1 MTRNGGAPSGEPR
14 RVLLVEDEAMS
25 RSLLADVLR
34 NAGFEVAACA
44 TAREAM
50 EEVRYFDPDAVV
62 TDIDLGHGPTGLDLV
77 VALTKRAPYLA
88 VIILSNYAVTP
99 DYRHGAL
106 GRAAYLRKQD
116 LTSST
121 LLVEA
126 IDRVLHDRPGPEAES
141 PSGSRLSRITAQ
153 QAQVLRMV
161 AEGLSNEEIARQRH
175 ASVKAV
181 ENMLTRIFAALEL
194 QQDARTNMRVAAARV
209 YIHEAG
215 LPSPPGE

>member
-1 MTRNGGAPSGEPR
+1 MTTKPAAPVGEPR

-25 RSLLADVLR
+25 RSLLTDVLS

-50 EEVRYFDPDAVV
+50 DEVRYFDPDAVV

-116 LTSST
+116 LTSSA

-126 IDRVLHDRPGPEAES
+126 LEGVLGDRSELDAES
-141 PSGSRLSRITAQ
+141 QFGPRLSRITAQ
-153 QAQVLRMV
+153 QVQVLRMV
-161 AEGLSNEEIARQRH
+161 AEGLSNEEIARRRN

-181 ENMLTRIFAALEL
+181 ENMLTRIFTALGL
-194 QQDARTNMRVAAARV
+194 QHDSGINMRVAAARV
-209 YIHEAG
+209 YIEEAG
-215 LPSPPGE
+215 LPSPSGE